1 MVQKHKK
8 FLGKLEEGTIC
19 SYGISISL
27 FSDTQTKG
35 CSSYLIVIL
44 CTNVN
49 CSDNLIGK

>member
-8 FLGKLEEGTIC
+8 FWGKLEEGTIC
-19 SYGISISL
+19 SCGISISI

-35 CSSYLIVIL
+35 YFCYLIVIL

>member
-27 FSDTQTKG
+27 FSDTQTKVVP
-35 CSSYLIVIL
+35 VIL
-44 CTNVN
+44 LSFFAPT
-49 CSDNLIGK
+49 